1 MKIKSAAAMFGL
13 MTVAVLVSGISSC
26 EKFMEDPE
34 KAFQEETDKTPR
46 YVLTIHELIKYKR
59 ADMIETDVDSFFGG
73 TVCVNK
79 NPFIHSRDI
88 TKIEMIPRPGN
99 IDFYDLRITLTN
111 RGRMLWSAMAVT
123 PGIGSDPAAA
133 HMTDVNFAWQRVG
146 REGEHAEP
154 DGKSDH
160 GGFDVPGAAQR
171 QQFFGQ
177 VAVCHGKMVFPAVV
191 QQFIAQGIAPGVE
204 FHLQRIA
211 PDKQIGVDPFAGG
224 DQHPE

>member
-1 MKIKSAAAMFGL
+1 MKIKSAAAIFGL
-13 MTVAVLVSGISSC
+13 MAVAVLASGISSC

-88 TKIEMIPRPGN
+88 TKIEMVPRPGN
-99 IDFYDLRITLTN
+99 TDFYDLKISLTE

-123 PGIGSDPAAA
+123 QADNKKIGILIDGMFYRSIKPPMLTDNETTTVYLEGPFDPATAKGI
-133 HMTDVNFAWQRVG
+133 TVN
-146 REGEHAEP
+146 AERNF
-154 DGKSDH
+154 KL
-160 GGFDVPGAAQR
+160 FNE
-171 QQFFGQ
+171 
-177 VAVCHGKMVFPAVV
+177 K
-191 QQFIAQGIAPGVE
+191 
-204 FHLQRIA
+204 
-211 PDKQIGVDPFAGG
+211 
-224 DQHPE
+224 

>member
-1 MKIKSAAAMFGL
+1 MKIKSVAAMFGL

-88 TKIEMIPRPGN
+88 TKIEMVPRPGN
-99 IDFYDLRITLTN
+99 TDFYDLKISLTN

-123 PGIGSDPAAA
+123 QADKKKIGILIDGMYYRSINPPMLTDTQVESIYLEGPFDPATAKGI
-133 HMTDVNFAWQRVG
+133 TTN
-146 REGEHAEP
+146 AERNH
-154 DGKSDH
+154 KI
-160 GGFDVPGAAQR
+160 FNE
-171 QQFFGQ
+171 
-177 VAVCHGKMVFPAVV
+177 K
-191 QQFIAQGIAPGVE
+191 
-204 FHLQRIA
+204 
-211 PDKQIGVDPFAGG
+211 
-224 DQHPE
+224 